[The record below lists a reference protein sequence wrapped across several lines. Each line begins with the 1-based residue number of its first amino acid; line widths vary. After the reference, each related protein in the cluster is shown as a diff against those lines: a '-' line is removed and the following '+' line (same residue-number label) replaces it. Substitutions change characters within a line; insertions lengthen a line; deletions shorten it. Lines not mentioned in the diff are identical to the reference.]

1 MSTTVVCTVR
11 TILSQIDHCPLSTK
25 QGMERSR
32 MVDRSPE
39 SQPTITVSCFPRPSL
54 WWTSPWRP
62 RASTCR
68 PTRSSPNLQPAWQQV
83 RRPAQV
89 VLSACSDYFQALF
102 AANPCQVS
110 SLALQYPHP
119 PPPAPDRHPQ
129 GRGLRGPADRGQ
141 VHVPRHRQR
150 LLGQAARRA
159 EGRVSREGR
168 RMSWLRLEE
177 GGKVGS

>member
-1 MSTTVVCTVR
+1 
-11 TILSQIDHCPLSTK
+11 
-25 QGMERSR
+25 MERSR
-32 MVDRSPE
+32 MMDRTPA
-39 SQPTITVSCFPRPSL
+39 SQPTTTVSCFPRPSL

-68 PTRSSPNLQPAWQQV
+68 PTRSSPSQQPAWQQV

-102 AANPCQVS
+102 AANPCQVA
-110 SLALQYPHP
+110 SLALQHPHP

-159 EGRVSREGR
+159 EGRVFREGR
-168 RMSWLRLEE
+168 RML
-177 GGKVGS
+177 